1 MRSVPSIEPSP
12 ILGLIFVLVCVIIIP
27 IIHIGIHVIRKE
39 GVIWLKYT
47 TI

>member
-39 GVIWLKYT
+39 GEYG
-47 TI
+47 